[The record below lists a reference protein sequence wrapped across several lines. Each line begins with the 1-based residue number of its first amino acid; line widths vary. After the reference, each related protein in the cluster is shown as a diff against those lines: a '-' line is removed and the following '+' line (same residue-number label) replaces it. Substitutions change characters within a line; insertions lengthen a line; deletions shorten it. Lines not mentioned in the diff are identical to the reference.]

1 MAWDIA
7 SGLMMA
13 FKLNLSLRSRFIGA
27 LLIVAT
33 LLSGGYYYAMH
44 QFIEVLEEELVT
56 QSLMRELNAFTYYYL
71 QDPAI
76 APAERDGIHTYVYAP
91 GVPRADL
98 PPPLEKW
105 SNGTIG
111 EFKWDG
117 GEYQAVRHDIG
128 DTRIYMS
135 LDLARVEDLE
145 ARLVAFAWIF
155 ISGALLAA
163 AVVGIGLSLLVTR
176 PVSKLARIVTDLDP
190 MHRGVRLG
198 HQFGDREVGQIARAF
213 DQYLQKIDQ
222 YVEREQ
228 SFTDD
233 ASHELRTP
241 LAIIISAAQLLEEDP
256 ELGQRGKERLARI
269 RRAAAQMQALIEALL
284 FLAREDGG
292 LAADDCALHEIVHES
307 ADTLGEQIAERALT
321 IHVEIA
327 SEITVQAPRA
337 MVMCIVN
344 NLIGNAIQHTSRGRI
359 DVQLS
364 DGELV
369 VQDTGSGIPADAL
382 DRIFARRYRGAQSRG
397 LGLGLYIVQRI
408 CDRLGW
414 KIAASNA
421 PGAGARFTV
430 TFKG

>member
-1 MAWDIA
+1 
-7 SGLMMA
+7 MMA
-13 FKLNLSLRSRFIGA
+13 FKLKLSLRSRFIGA

-71 QDPAI
+71 QNPTVR
-76 APAERDGIHTYVYAP
+76 PAERDGIRTFVYRP
-91 GVPRADL
+91 GTPMEDL
-98 PPPLEKW
+98 PPPLAGW

-111 EFKWDG
+111 EFKWQG

-145 ARLVAFAWIF
+145 ARLVTFAWVF

-176 PVSKLARIVTDLDP
+176 PVSRLARMVTELDP

-198 HQFGDREVGQIARAF
+198 SQFGDREVGQIAHAF
-213 DQYLQKIDQ
+213 DLYLQKIDQ

-228 SFTDD
+228 AFTDD
-233 ASHELRTP
+233 ASHELRTL

-256 ELGQRGKERLARI
+256 ELSQRGIERLARI

-292 LAADDCALHEIVHES
+292 MATDVCALHEILHES
-307 ADTLGEQIAERALT
+307 AETLGEQISERALT
-321 IHVEIA
+321 IHVDIA
-327 SEITVQAPRA
+327 IPVTVQAPRA
-337 MVMCIVN
+337 MVLCIVH

-359 DVQLS
+359 DVRLTEH
-364 DGELV
+364 ELI
-369 VQDTGSGIPADAL
+369 VQDTGSGIPPDAL
-382 DRIFARRYRGAQSRG
+382 DRIFARRYRGTQSRG

-414 KIAASNA
+414 QITATNA
-421 PGAGARFTV
+421 VGAGARFTV
-430 TFKG
+430 TFNT